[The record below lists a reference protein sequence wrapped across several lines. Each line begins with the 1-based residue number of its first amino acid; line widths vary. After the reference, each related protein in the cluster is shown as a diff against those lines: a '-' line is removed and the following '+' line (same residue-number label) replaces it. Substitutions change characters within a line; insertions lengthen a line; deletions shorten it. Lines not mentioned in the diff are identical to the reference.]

1 MKQPSKN
8 EEAALVA
15 AFSLANRKRWNRPI
29 HASETELVW
38 RGWSFCADELID
50 NAGNRYGQSE
60 IRAIFYTRQIIVDLK
75 NELEKLRPPQPQAA
89 EWTQLSLGLTPMWKM
104 YAKW

>member
-8 EEAALVA
+8 EKAALVA

-29 HASETELVW
+29 HASETELVLRSW
-38 RGWSFCADELID
+38 TFRADELID
-50 NAGNRYGQSE
+50 NDGNRYGQSE
-60 IRAIFYTRQIIVDLK
+60 IRAIFYTLQRLIDLK
-75 NELEKLRPPQPQAA
+75 NELEKLRPPPEPH
-89 EWTQLSLGLTPMWKM
+89 EWTQLSSGLTPTWKM